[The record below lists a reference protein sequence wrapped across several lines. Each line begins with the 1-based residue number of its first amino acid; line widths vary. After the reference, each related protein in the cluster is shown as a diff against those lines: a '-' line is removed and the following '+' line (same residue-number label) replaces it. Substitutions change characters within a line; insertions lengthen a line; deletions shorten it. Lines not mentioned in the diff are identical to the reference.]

1 MPLSLSRPICFI
13 DLETTG
19 INVSTDRIVEIAI
32 VKIGVDGSKQVK
44 RRLVNPEM
52 PIPKDSSDVHGITDD
67 MVKDAPSFK
76 AMANEIKQFMEGSDL
91 GGYNSNRF
99 DVPMLNEEFLRA
111 GISVDIESRKL
122 LDVQKVFHKMEQR
135 TLSAAY
141 QFYCHKTLEDAHTA
155 EADATAT
162 WEVLEAQ
169 IERYPQ
175 IGNTVE
181 SIVKFT
187 GDEEIVDFARRLVFE
202 NGVIVFNFG
211 KHKGKSVVQVLKD
224 EPQYYDWM
232 MKGDFALHTKPAV
245 GSFTG
250 IPVIILVYADPPCEY
265 IFLSKGQF
273 SVLPPFT
280 YLLPTA
286 TSAPASIA
294 AHNLSKSFSVAAC
307 DF

>member
-1 MPLSLSRPICFI
+1 MSLALSRPICFI

-32 VKIGVDGSKQVK
+32 VKIALDGTKQVK

-52 PIPKDSSDVHGITDD
+52 PIPKASSDVHGITDE

-76 AMANEIKQFMEGSDL
+76 VIANEIKQFMEGSDI

-111 GISVDIESRKL
+111 GISVDIETRKL
-122 LDVQKVFHKMEQR
+122 LDVQKVFHMMEQR

-141 QFYCHKTLEDAHTA
+141 QFYCHKTLEDAHSA

-162 WEVLEAQ
+162 WEILEAQ
-169 IERYPQ
+169 IQRYPQ

-187 GDEEIVDFARRLVFE
+187 GEDHIIDFARRLVYE
-202 NGVIVFNFG
+202 NGVVVFNFG
-211 KHKGKSVVQVLKD
+211 KHKGKPVVQVLKE

-232 MKGDFALHTKPAV
+232 MKGDFALHTKQKL
-245 GSFTG
+245 TE
-250 IPVIILVYADPPCEY
+250 ILN
-265 IFLSKGQF
+265 K
-273 SVLPPFT
+273 
-280 YLLPTA
+280 
-286 TSAPASIA
+286 SIL
-294 AHNLSKSFSVAAC
+294 NK
-307 DF
+307 